1 MNCVEFEGLIT
12 DLARDEAWVT
22 GPREAALA
30 HAQACA
36 RCGARLSDEQTL
48 TTGLRA
54 LSLAYQEEQAPWNV
68 EAALR
73 NTFAEAQRPAPVR
86 HRRMWIPAAM
96 AAAALLAAGAGYRIT
111 HWSTASN
118 LAVIAELPL
127 RVEPPMELAVAE
139 EPPARAVE
147 PAPAAVRPVR
157 ATRAI
162 QRDGLFFP
170 LLYGDDLSNLEAGR
184 VVRVRLPGTALAS
197 FGVPVSEERRTERVE
212 AEVLLGEDGL
222 ARAIRFERETEY

>member
-1 MNCVEFEGLIT
+1 MNCVEFESLIT
-12 DLARDEAWVT
+12 DLVRDEALAT

-36 RCGARLSDEQTL
+36 RCGARLADEQTL

-54 LSLAYQEEQAPWNV
+54 LSLAYQDEQAPWNV
-68 EAALR
+68 EATLR
-73 NTFAEAQRPAPVR
+73 ATFAQAQRPAPVR
-86 HRRMWIPAAM
+86 RRHLWIPATI
-96 AAAALLAAGAGYRIT
+96 AAAALLAAGAGYWMT
-111 HWSTASN
+111 HRSRVPDRS
-118 LAVIAELPL
+118 VIAELPTEPAVA
-127 RVEPPMELAVAE
+127 VEPPAG
-139 EPPARAVE
+139 AVE
-147 PAPAAVRPVR
+147 PAPAAVQPVR
-157 ATRAI
+157 AALAS

-170 LLYGDDLSNLEAGR
+170 LLYGDDLSGMEAGR

-222 ARAIRFERETEY
+222 ARAIRFEREVEY

>member
-1 MNCVEFEGLIT
+1 MNCVEFESLIT
-12 DLARDEAWVT
+12 DLVRDEVLAT
-22 GPREAALA
+22 GPREAALG

-36 RCGARLSDEQTL
+36 RCGARLADEQTL

-73 NTFAEAQRPAPVR
+73 ATFAQEQRPAPVR
-86 HRRMWIPAAM
+86 RRHLWIPATI
-96 AAAALLAAGAGYRIT
+96 AAAAVLAAGAGYRMT
-111 HWSTASN
+111 HRSTVSN
-118 LAVIAELPL
+118 RSVIAELPL
-127 RVEPPMELAVAE
+127 RVEPPMEPAVAE
-139 EPPARAVE
+139 EPPADAVE
-147 PAPAAVRPVR
+147 PAPSAVRPVR
-157 ATRAI
+157 AARAI

-170 LLYGDDLSNLEAGR
+170 LLYGDDMSSLEAGR

-222 ARAIRFERETEY
+222 ARAIRFEREMEY

>member
-1 MNCVEFEGLIT
+1 VEFESLIT
-12 DLARDEAWVT
+12 DLARDEALAT

-36 RCGARLSDEQTL
+36 RCGARLADEQTL

-73 NTFAEAQRPAPVR
+73 VTFAQAQRPAPVR
-86 HRRMWIPAAM
+86 RRHLWIPATI
-96 AAAALLAAGAGYRIT
+96 AAAALLAAGAGYRMT
-111 HWSTASN
+111 HRSPVSN
-118 LAVIAELPL
+118 RDVVAELPL
-127 RVEPPMELAVAE
+127 RVEPPTEPAVAE
-139 EPPARAVE
+139 EPPAGAVE

-157 ATRAI
+157 AS

-170 LLYGDDLSNLEAGR
+170 LLYGDDLSGLEAGR

-222 ARAIRFERETEY
+222 ARAIRFEREMEY

>member
-1 MNCVEFEGLIT
+1 MNCVEFESLIT
-12 DLARDEAWVT
+12 DLARDEALAT

-36 RCGARLSDEQTL
+36 RCGARLADEQTL

-73 NTFAEAQRPAPVR
+73 ATFAQAQRPAPVR
-86 HRRMWIPAAM
+86 RRHLWIPATI
-96 AAAALLAAGAGYRIT
+96 AAAALLAAGAGYRMT
-111 HWSTASN
+111 HRSRVSERP
-118 LAVIAELPL
+118 VIAALPT
-127 RVEPPMELAVAE
+127 EPAVAE
-139 EPPARAVE
+139 EPPAGGEPVLAARAS
-147 PAPAAVRPVR
+147 
-157 ATRAI
+157 
-162 QRDGLFFP
+162 QRDGVFFP
-170 LLYGDDLSNLEAGR
+170 LLYGDDLSGLEAGR

-197 FGVPVSEERRTERVE
+197 FGVPVSEERRVERVE

-222 ARAIRFERETEY
+222 ARAIRFDRAVDEY

>member
-1 MNCVEFEGLIT
+1 MNCVEFESLIT
-12 DLARDEAWVT
+12 DLARDEALAT
-22 GPREAALA
+22 GPREAALG

-36 RCGARLSDEQTL
+36 RCGARLADEQTL

-73 NTFAEAQRPAPVR
+73 TTFAEAQRPAPVGRR
-86 HRRMWIPAAM
+86 HLWIPATI
-96 AAAALLAAGAGYRIT
+96 AAAALLAAGAGYRMT
-111 HWSTASN
+111 HRSTGSN
-118 LAVIAELPL
+118 RAVIAELPL
-127 RVEPPMELAVAE
+127 RVEPPTAVAE

-147 PAPAAVRPVR
+147 PAPATGRPVR
-157 ATRAI
+157 AARAS

-170 LLYGDDLSNLEAGR
+170 LLYGDDLSGLEAGR